1 MGMARPPASQ
11 ADRDAAHAAVHAQ
24 RGEGW
29 GNPWLRASYMYA
41 PPRSRA
47 SVLYILLAAV
57 FTACLLL
64 RCASLCAAPGRQ
76 PVSEDTASP
85 ALLQFEDQTG
95 ATLGELLSQRG
106 AASPPR
112 SRWWQQRRRHV
123 VVRFEDVFAS
133 KAARSPQALYFN
145 PGIIM
150 QHRGVWTHVVDAMSN
165 DTRVL
170 LMFRRTWSKWG
181 PCDVLAQYL
190 DGSMAPASDVLIFI
204 STSDAS
210 QTPGNWL
217 GVPWREDPRLFPTPD
232 GQLGVS
238 YSVVCAFDR
247 DSVGYKVWQ
256 RQGYMVLDD
265 DLMPRV
271 TDVFLPINRNLG
283 FPVAPHYE
291 KNWGFFTA
299 GPHMFVLYSIQ
310 PFVVYNVTGGAPVR
324 VANTPWRLAGAA
336 MRDGDL
342 RGGAPP
348 VFVDGHWY
356 AFVHTHREGYTTHV
370 VQFSGDTFTPTAAS
384 HVPVVLTRSA
394 LVFPCGALHV
404 RQEQAWYI
412 SLGEDDERLRIVKVA
427 HPTLLQLL
435 RPALLLDQG
444 RDAVKQQHT

>member
-1 MGMARPPASQ
+1 MPL
-11 ADRDAAHAAVHAQ
+11 AQ
-24 RGEGW
+24 RWEGW
-29 GNPWLRASYMYA
+29 LTPWRRVTYIHDRTS
-41 PPRSRA
+41 RSRA
-47 SVLYILLAAV
+47 SVLYTLLAAV
-57 FTACLLL
+57 FTACLFL
-64 RCASLCAAPGRQ
+64 RCASLCAWPGR
-76 PVSEDTASP
+76 PVEADTVSAGL

-95 ATLGELLSQRG
+95 ATLGELLAQRG
-106 AASPPR
+106 ATSPLA
-112 SRWWQQRRRHV
+112 SRWWRLRKRRT
-123 VVRFEDVFAS
+123 VRFEEVFAS
-133 KAARSPQALYFN
+133 KAARSPRALYFN

-150 QHRGVWTHVVDAMSN
+150 QHRGVWTHVVESLTN
-165 DTRVL
+165 NTRVL

-181 PCDVLAQYL
+181 PCDVVAQYL
-190 DGSMAPASDVLIFI
+190 DGRMAPASDVLTYI
-204 STSDAS
+204 STSDAG
-210 QTPGNWL
+210 QTPANWL

-232 GQLGVS
+232 GRLGAS

-265 DLMPRV
+265 ALVPTV
-271 TDVFLPINRNLG
+271 TDVFLPISRNLG

-310 PFVVYNVTGGAPVR
+310 PFVVYNVTGGAPVV
-324 VANTPWRLAGAA
+324 VANIPWRLATSAGDSSDA
-336 MRDGDL
+336 RREGDL

-370 VQFSGDTFTPTAAS
+370 VQFSADTFTPTAAS

-404 RQEQAWYI
+404 RDEQAWYV
-412 SLGEDDERLRIVKVA
+412 SMGEDDERMRIVKVA
-427 HPTLLQLL
+427 HTTLLQLL

-444 RDAVKQQHT
+444 PGAAMKQQ

>member
-1 MGMARPPASQ
+1 
-11 ADRDAAHAAVHAQ
+11 
-24 RGEGW
+24 
-29 GNPWLRASYMYA
+29 MYA

-47 SVLYILLAAV
+47 SVLYTLLAAV

-64 RCASLCAAPGRQ
+64 RCASLCAWPGRP
-76 PVSEDTASP
+76 PVVEETASP
-85 ALLQFEDQTG
+85 ALLHFEDQTG
-95 ATLGELLSQRG
+95 ATLGELLSQLG
-106 AASPPR
+106 AAPPLA
-112 SRWWQQRRRHV
+112 SRWWRLRRRRA
-123 VVRFEDVFAS
+123 VRFEDVFAS
-133 KAARSPQALYFN
+133 KAARSPRALYFN

-150 QHRGVWTHVVDAMSN
+150 QHRGVWTHVVDALTN

-181 PCDVLAQYL
+181 PCDVVAQYL
-190 DGSMAPASDVLIFI
+190 DGGMAPASDVLTYI
-204 STSDAS
+204 SISDAG

-232 GQLGVS
+232 GQLGAS

-265 DLMPRV
+265 ALVPRV

-310 PFVVYNVTGGAPVR
+310 PFVVYNVTGGVPVR
-324 VANTPWRLAGAA
+324 VANIPWTLDADGDGAA
-336 MRDGDL
+336 LRDGDL

-356 AFVHTHREGYTTHV
+356 AFVHTHRQGYTTQV
-370 VQFSGDTFTPTAAS
+370 VQFSGDSFTPTAAS

-394 LVFPCGALHV
+394 LTFPCGALHV

-412 SLGEDDERLRIVKVA
+412 SMGEDDERMRIVKVA

-435 RPALLLDQG
+435 RPALLLNQG
-444 RDAVKQQHT
+444 RDAGVKQQQ

>member
-1 MGMARPPASQ
+1 MTYIH
-11 ADRDAAHAAVHAQ
+11 DR
-24 RGEGW
+24 R
-29 GNPWLRASYMYA
+29 
-41 PPRSRA
+41 PRSRA
-47 SVLYILLAAV
+47 YVLYTLLAAV

-64 RCASLCAAPGRQ
+64 RCASLCAWPGR
-76 PVSEDTASP
+76 PVEADTVSAGP

-95 ATLGELLSQRG
+95 ATLGELLAQRG
-106 AASPPR
+106 ATSPLA
-112 SRWWQQRRRHV
+112 SRWWLVRRRRA
-123 VVRFEDVFAS
+123 VRFEEVFAS
-133 KAARSPQALYFN
+133 KAARSPRALYFN

-150 QHRGVWTHVVDAMSN
+150 QHRGVWTHVVESLTN

-181 PCDVLAQYL
+181 PCDVVAQYL
-190 DGSMAPASDVLIFI
+190 DGRMAPASDVLTYI
-204 STSDAS
+204 STSDAG
-210 QTPGNWL
+210 QTPANWL

-232 GQLGVS
+232 GRLGAS

-265 DLMPRV
+265 ALVPTV
-271 TDVFLPINRNLG
+271 TDVFLPISRNLG

-310 PFVVYNVTGGAPVR
+310 PFVVYNVTGGAPVV
-324 VANTPWRLAGAA
+324 VANIPWRLATSAGDSSAA
-336 MRDGDL
+336 RREGDL

-356 AFVHTHREGYTTHV
+356 AFVHTHRVGYTTHV
-370 VQFSGDTFTPTAAS
+370 VQFSADTFTPTAAS

-404 RQEQAWYI
+404 RDEQAWYV
-412 SLGEDDERLRIVKVA
+412 SMGEDDERMRIVKVA
-427 HPTLLQLL
+427 HTTLLQLL

-444 RDAVKQQHT
+444 PGAAMKQQ

>member
-1 MGMARPPASQ
+1 
-11 ADRDAAHAAVHAQ
+11 
-24 RGEGW
+24 
-29 GNPWLRASYMYA
+29 MYT

-47 SVLYILLAAV
+47 SVLYTLLAVV
-57 FTACLLL
+57 FTVCLLL
-64 RCASLCAAPGRQ
+64 RCASLCTWPGRL
-76 PVSEDTASP
+76 PVSFDTAST
-85 ALLQFEDQTG
+85 ALLHFEDQTG
-95 ATLGELLSQRG
+95 ATLGELLKQRG
-106 AASPPR
+106 AASPLA
-112 SRWWQQRRRHV
+112 SRWWRLRRRRA
-123 VVRFEDVFAS
+123 VRFEDVFAS

-150 QHRGVWTHVVDAMSN
+150 QHRGVWTHMVDALTN

-181 PCDVLAQYL
+181 PCDVVAQYL
-190 DGSMAPASDVLIFI
+190 DGGMAPASDVLTYI
-204 STSDAS
+204 SISDAG

-232 GQLGVS
+232 GQLGAS

-265 DLMPRV
+265 ALVPRV

-310 PFVVYNVTGGAPVR
+310 PFVVYNVTGGVPVR
-324 VANTPWRLAGAA
+324 VANIPWTLDADGDGAA
-336 MRDGDL
+336 LRDGDL

-356 AFVHTHREGYTTHV
+356 AFVHTHRQGYTTQV
-370 VQFSGDTFTPTAAS
+370 VQFSGDSFTPTAAS

-412 SLGEDDERLRIVKVA
+412 SMGEDDERMRIVKVA

-444 RDAVKQQHT
+444 RGAGVKRQQ